1 MLTHLLHFQRE
12 FNKNLLQLFI
22 DKVNGKLFKLIVLK
36 QRERAL
42 RVLVRVRQTFQHE
55 FWKESL
61 KDSGGRSKVT
71 SSCQR
76 RPLYF
81 RCFTTELE
89 KTYSSL
95 TLYT

>member
-1 MLTHLLHFQRE
+1 MLDLKPIQSSFLLTHLLHFQRE

-55 FWKESL
+55 FWS
-61 KDSGGRSKVT
+61 SQKV
-71 SSCQR
+71 
-76 RPLYF
+76 
-81 RCFTTELE
+81 
-89 KTYSSL
+89 
-95 TLYT
+95 